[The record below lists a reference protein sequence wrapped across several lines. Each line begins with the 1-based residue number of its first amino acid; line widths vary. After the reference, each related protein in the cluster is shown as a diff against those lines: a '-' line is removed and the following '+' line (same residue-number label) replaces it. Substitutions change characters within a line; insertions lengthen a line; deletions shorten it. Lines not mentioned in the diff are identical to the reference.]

1 MSKIMNVSVS
11 KCMKMANQGTMNKK
25 KKNYDEQFWFS
36 FSIVFLTTSNVSGV
50 SKNRL
55 SSVNGH
61 QMYFPHNAHDFY
73 NDSLECIKSHSQQEK

>member
-1 MSKIMNVSVS
+1 MNEQKIMMSNF
-11 KCMKMANQGTMNKK
+11 G
-25 KKNYDEQFWFS
+25 FHFPS
-36 FSIVFLTTSNVSGV
+36 FLLTTSNVSGV

-55 SSVNGH
+55 SSINGH

>member
-25 KKNYDEQFWFS
+25 KIMMSNFWFS